1 VFLSGSLSAITSLN
15 GLTGATQT
23 FASSSSGTDCFIKC
37 ENFGGCNGIP
47 CTSYEYKIKN
57 SSPVYSECVN
67 NYMKIPIVFKELQNN
82 NFSKD
87 IYGMYLVVWN
97 PYCETS
103 IHNHPEGGCLMKIL
117 EGSITQHKFRS
128 NEMLT
133 ETQELHK
140 NDICYIN
147 DNIGLHRISNN
158 NMNYSY
164 SLHLY
169 SPALLDS
176 EVNNKTFKSKST
188 LLLPESK
195 INHCL
200 LAAK

>member
-1 VFLSGSLSAITSLN
+1 MIRSLFNLTQRINTHITNIPHKKDFDLHEVKTLLDKYN
-15 GLTGATQT
+15 GH
-23 FASSSSGTDCFIKC
+23 DW
-37 ENFGGCNGIP
+37 
-47 CTSYEYKIKN
+47 YEYKIKN

-117 EGSITQHKFRS
+117 EGNITQHKFRS

-133 ETQELHK
+133 ETQELRK

-176 EVNNKTFKSKST
+176 EVNNNNFKSKST